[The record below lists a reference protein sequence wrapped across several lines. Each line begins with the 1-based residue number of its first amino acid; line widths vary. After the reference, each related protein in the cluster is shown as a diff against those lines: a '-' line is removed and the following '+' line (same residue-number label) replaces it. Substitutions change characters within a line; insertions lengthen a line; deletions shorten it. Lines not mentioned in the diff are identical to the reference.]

1 MQIVEQPIEAVGEGL
16 QLFLVAEH
24 GEQFIGLTHLNV
36 EGTMSRLPHTAG
48 DDAIGVMEP
57 MGDTR
62 HAAHCSA

>member
-36 EGTMSRLPHTAG
+36 EGTMSGLPHTAG
-48 DDAIGVMEP
+48 DDAIGVMES